1 MKNPSKSFI
10 HNAMFCRWAAS
21 GSSTTSWEHSPK
33 TSHRVAVL
41 LCFPNVLHF
50 HLHIQD
56 LREVTCSSATRFWW
70 VQQEAE
76 KLKSHTFLGILKVNS
91 FSGCLRHY
99 LRKEKTCARFFRF
112 PRVSRTHW
120 AYKARTACT
129 PMYNP
134 FTSAKDETNILT
146 FKTHQ
151 PNFPKE

>member
-99 LRKEKTCARFFRF
+99 LRKEKNMCQVLPVSQGF
-112 PRVSRTHW
+112 P
-120 AYKARTACT
+120 
-129 PMYNP
+129 NP
-134 FTSAKDETNILT
+134 LGIQSQDRLYANVQSL
-146 FKTHQ
+146 HLSQ
-151 PNFPKE
+151 G